1 MRSLRRRRL
10 WQLVVL
16 GLLVVGLVGAA
27 GAAGACKFFVNC
39 HLHSI
44 NSLQNEIGS
53 YEGRDARLTGLP
65 TNLDVTTVARGF
77 SYPTDFDFLPD
88 GRIVIAEKE
97 GMIRSVPSSGPT
109 DSQPFLDLRS
119 RMATKFFRGILG
131 FKVDS
136 QFASHP
142 FVYVAYTPKLA
153 GEKPTGPT
161 IVRISRF
168 RVVNDRADPSSERV
182 IVGDDDNRPCE
193 DQPPSADCVPSSL
206 DVDGADFVVAA
217 DGTLFVSTGFGG
229 GQEHVEPA
237 AFLSQDRGSLAGK
250 ILHVDRAGRGLPDN
264 PYWDGDSA
272 SNRSKVWASG
282 FRNPFR
288 MAMLPG
294 APTTLA
300 VGDVGWNSWEA
311 LFRVTRGSDYGWPC
325 YEGGR
330 RTPEY
335 DDTAFCADYYRT
347 HPNGRTVPWVAL
359 PHPSAIAIT
368 AGVPL
373 VRATELPSDLR
384 NDFVFADWGQGT
396 LTLVPLNDTRD
407 PRQTRLAQSA
417 AGPVRLRVGPDGA
430 LYYLAANSGEL
441 RRIAER

>member
-1 MRSLRRRRL
+1 MSPLRGRPL

-16 GLLVVGLVGAA
+16 GVLAVGLVGGA
-27 GAAGACKFFVNC
+27 GAAGTCKLVVNC

-44 NSLQNEIGS
+44 NSLQNEIVE
-53 YEGRDARLTGLP
+53 YQGRHANLTGLP
-65 TNLDVTTVARGF
+65 RNLEVTTVARGF

-88 GRIVIAEKE
+88 GRIVIVERD
-97 GMIRSVPSSGPT
+97 GTIRSVPGNGGP
-109 DSQPFLDLRS
+109 DRQPFLDLKS
-119 RMATKFFRGILG
+119 GLATKFFRGILG
-131 FKVDS
+131 FKVDP

-168 RVVNDRADPSSERV
+168 RVVKDRADPSSERV
-182 IVGDDDNRPCE
+182 IVGDDDTRPCE
-193 DQPPSADCVPSSL
+193 DQPPSANCLTSSL
-206 DVDGADFVVAA
+206 DVDGADFVFAA

-229 GQEHVEPA
+229 GEEHVEPS
-237 AFLSQDRGSLAGK
+237 AFLSQDRGSLSGK
-250 ILHVDRAGRGLPDN
+250 ILHVDRFGRGLPDN

-282 FRNPFR
+282 LRNPFR

-311 LFRVTRGSDYGWPC
+311 LFRVTRGGDYGWPC

-330 RTPEY
+330 RTPDY
-335 DDTAFCADYYRT
+335 GDTAFCAGYYRA
-347 HPNGRTVPWVAL
+347 HSHAPSVPWVAL
-359 PHPSAIAIT
+359 PHPSATVIT

-373 VRATELPSDLR
+373 VRATALPSDLR

-396 LTLVPLNDTRD
+396 LVLVPLSDTKD